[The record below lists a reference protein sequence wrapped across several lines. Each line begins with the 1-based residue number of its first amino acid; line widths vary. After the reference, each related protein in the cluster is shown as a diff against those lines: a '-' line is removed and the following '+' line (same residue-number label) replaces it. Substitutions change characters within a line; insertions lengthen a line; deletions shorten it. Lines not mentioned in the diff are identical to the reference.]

1 MVDKVKQPNPYKLLD
16 KILGKLDVSL
26 TEFQCLILEI
36 DTQIE
41 MLTEL
46 RGEVY
51 ERTEK
56 LAQAL
61 DLNRTESVAVRKA
74 RR

>member
-1 MVDKVKQPNPYKLLD
+1 MATISPHSILD
-16 KILGKLDVSL
+16 KILGKLDDSL
-26 TEFQCLILEI
+26 TDFQCLLLEI

-41 MLTEL
+41 LLQEL

-61 DLNRTESVAVRKA
+61 DLNRSTAVQT
-74 RR
+74 

>member
-1 MVDKVKQPNPYKLLD
+1 MEKPSLHSLLG
-16 KILGKLDVSL
+16 KILGKLDNSL
-26 TEFQCLILEI
+26 TDFQCLILEI

-41 MLTEL
+41 LLQEL

-61 DLNRTESVAVRKA
+61 DLNRSPTETE
-74 RR
+74 